1 MKIIQN
7 TKIEHGANAIPT
19 AILSPSDAEKMSRT
33 FKALADPTR
42 LRLLSV
48 LLQDEACVNDLA
60 DQLSMSQSAISHQL
74 RVLRNM
80 NFVSFR
86 REGQLVIYQID
97 DEHIGDLFLRSLE
110 HSQHI
115 E

>member
-1 MKIIQN
+1 MESNQTERKQIQIRESQ
-7 TKIEHGANAIPT
+7 T
-19 AILSPSDAEKMSRT
+19 ILSLPDAEKMSRT

-48 LLQDEACVNDLA
+48 LFQGEACVNEMA
-60 DQLSMSQSAISHQL
+60 DRLEMSQSAISHQL
-74 RVLRNM
+74 RILRDM
-80 NFVSFR
+80 NFVSYR
-86 REGQLVIYQID
+86 REGQLVIYHID
-97 DEHIGDLFLRSLE
+97 DAHIGDLFKRSLE

>member
-97 DEHIGDLFLRSLE
+97 DEHR
-110 HSQHI
+110 
-115 E
+115 